1 MTKNNLPFA
10 IGTFT
15 CAGVFVGMDGH
26 LAKFDK
32 QGQMTRCNPSIVKVL
47 NESEYQA
54 MLSKKA
60 KGFWE
65 SAIVFEGE
73 EAIKAFRSIA
83 R

>member
-15 CAGVFVGMDGH
+15 CAGVFVGMDGR

-32 QGQMTRCNPSIVKVL
+32 QGQTTRCNPSIVKVL
-47 NESEYQA
+47 TESEYQA
-54 MLSKKA
+54 KLSRKA

-65 SAIVFEGE
+65 SAIVLEGN
-73 EAIKAFRSIA
+73 EAIKALRST